1 MPRRQDFGASSGNIG
16 RRSIGRCIRRGRGT
30 KPGNVHRRAFGRRFT
45 DLQRHRR
52 IRNLPMTIYLALGLA
67 AAVAGLIIGR
77 TAVGVAGRSAAN
89 PDQAARRRYAVL
101 IAVMV
106 LGATLLLIDAID
118 TPRHRY
124 VNLAV
129 VAIMIG
135 GVAFDWFRSRRRRT
149 RLEPPQQTEDE

>member
-1 MPRRQDFGASSGNIG
+1 
-16 RRSIGRCIRRGRGT
+16 
-30 KPGNVHRRAFGRRFT
+30 
-45 DLQRHRR
+45 
-52 IRNLPMTIYLALGLA
+52 MTIYLALGLA

-89 PDQAARRRYAVL
+89 PEQAARRRYAVL

-106 LGATLLLIDAID
+106 LGAALLLIDAID
-118 TPRHRY
+118 TKRHRY

-149 RLEPPQQTEDE
+149 RLEPPQQTGDE